1 MRNKISS
8 VTFGLFVFI
17 FTLFGCVG
25 CISISKNSG
34 HIIRTTTGDVLQ
46 KESSLFPIE
55 SFVHTRQSFL
65 ISSEICSQ
73 DGKCQQQIIG
83 NSTSVASGVIVKSS
97 TPNSYVLTA
106 GHVCVP
112 PAPNTSIPGEVTV
125 SYKITAQTGFGRSA
139 DMTVINVDLENDLCL
154 LSAETYMG
162 PGLSVQEEVTK
173 LHAKIYNMASP
184 NGLGTSLAVPVFDGY
199 YIGKVANRTMFTL
212 PAAPGSSGSPI
223 MNDKNEIITVI
234 SAAAIRFDEF
244 AICPTT
250 EAVKA
255 FLLANIPAKK
265 KKSLIE
271 KLKGE

>member
-17 FTLFGCVG
+17 FTLFSCAGCL
-25 CISISKNSG
+25 SISKNSG
-34 HIIRTTTGDVLQ
+34 NIIRTTTGDVLQ
-46 KESSLFPIE
+46 KESTLFPIE
-55 SFVHTRQSFL
+55 SFVHTRQVFL
-65 ISSEICSQ
+65 ISSEICVPGGQ
-73 DGKCQQQIIG
+73 CQEQIIG
-83 NSTSVASGVIVKSS
+83 NSTSVASGVIVKTS

-112 PAPNTSIPGEVTV
+112 PAPNTSIPGEISV
-125 SYKITAQTGFGRSA
+125 SYKMTVQTGFGRTA
-139 DMTVINVDLENDLCL
+139 DMTILAVDPENDLCL
-154 LSAETYMG
+154 LSAEKYLG
-162 PGLSVQEEVTK
+162 PGLVMQKDDTK

-199 YIGKVANRTMFTL
+199 YIGKVANRIMFTL

-250 EAVKA
+250 DAVRA
-255 FLLANIPAKK
+255 FLLANLPAKK
-265 KKSLIE
+265 QKSLIE